1 MQDRSLSSILASL
14 LGVAALVWV
23 LTCVSVPVQAQSP
36 QTVRVRG
43 TIVSLDGNAL
53 VVKSRNGE
61 TVPIRL
67 TDSWSVS
74 GVVKASL
81 ADIKPGTYIGTAAM
95 PQRDGT
101 LRALEVLIFPEA
113 MRGVGEGHSPWDL
126 LPESTMT
133 NATVSEAVQA
143 VDGHRLTLT
152 YKGEQKVVAV
162 PPDVPIVTL
171 TPAQKADVTAGVP
184 VFVSTQRQP
193 DGSLTASRVTVGLGT
208 APPM

>member
-23 LTCVSVPVQAQSP
+23 SAWISVPVQAQSP

-43 TIVSLDGNAL
+43 TVVSLDGNAL

-95 PQRDGT
+95 PQRDGS

-113 MRGVGEGHSPWDL
+113 MRGTGEGHRPWDL

-133 NATVSEAVQA
+133 NATVAETVNK
-143 VDGHRLTLT
+143 VDGPILNLT
-152 YKGEQKVVAV
+152 YNGGEKKVVV
-162 PPDVPIVTL
+162 PPEAPIVTFA
-171 TPAQKADVTAGVP
+171 PADRSDLKPGARVIATVTKGP
-184 VFVSTQRQP
+184 
-193 DGSLTASRVTVGLGT
+193 
-208 APPM
+208 